1 TPVAVFNAQTPVPG
15 PQSEG
20 PGLSPISQLNFQ
32 SPAQGNAVVSLG
44 AGACQAGYA
53 VLATPDGGGH
63 WTATTPSPILAQDGP
78 VATSF
83 PQGGS
88 GPGWFVNGS
97 CAGAYVQV
105 FKRSSGGK
113 VWTHLTNVPTANLS
127 PNALNFRMTT
137 SQTGYLVDAS
147 NGYGPHASM
156 LELNLTQDGGAHWT
170 QSTLPSQGLPNNITQ
185 LSFTSPHQGW
195 VVTAQQNQPF
205 HVYALSGTGWTA
217 MATPDS
223 SANTPPLADRVSGR
237 IGYLA
242 QNTSQGISLFKTVD
256 GGQEWIP
263 LTFPS
268 R

>member
-1 TPVAVFNAQTPVPG
+1 MRRGTHHETCLARNSDCPRVCGGGLRRRDGRISCDARCIPHNARRLVSRSPVPKTCLLASSGTWQIASMNFLTGDLGWIMARDIAPNGALTAEAVCRTRDGGTHWTPLAAFNAQTPVPG

-20 PGLSPISQLNFQ
+20 PGLIPISQLNFQ

-53 VLATPDGGGH
+53 VLATPDGG
-63 WTATTPSPILAQDGP
+63 
-78 VATSF
+78 
-83 PQGGS
+83 
-88 GPGWFVNGS
+88 
-97 CAGAYVQV
+97 AY
-105 FKRSSGGK
+105 G
-113 VWTHLTNVPTANLS
+113 
-127 PNALNFRMTT
+127 
-137 SQTGYLVDAS
+137 
-147 NGYGPHASM
+147 
-156 LELNLTQDGGAHWT
+156 T
-170 QSTLPSQGLPNNITQ
+170 QSTLPSQGLSNNITQ